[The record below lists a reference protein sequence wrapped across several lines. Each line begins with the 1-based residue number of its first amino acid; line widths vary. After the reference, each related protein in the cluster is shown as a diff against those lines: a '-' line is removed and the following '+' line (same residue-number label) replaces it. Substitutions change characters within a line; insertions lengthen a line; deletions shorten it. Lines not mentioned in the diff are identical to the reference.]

1 MVRALLAS
9 GRRVAAWNRTPER
22 AQALAADGADVIA
35 SADEAMAAAPVVI
48 LCVSTTADVRQLLD
62 AATPGTFDGRTLL
75 NVASGTPE
83 DARGLAGWAQEHGVR
98 YLDAAI
104 GAYPEQLGTTEAR
117 LSVAGDEALWAS
129 VEKVVLAIGGS
140 SIHVGADHAAAN
152 AIDCAMTGAF
162 YISSLVAFMEA
173 TRFVRAFGVSH
184 DVLADLSSYSIAV
197 LDHQAKLALDRIAA
211 DDFTT
216 DQATLT
222 VYADAAAAFAA
233 GLAERGD
240 APIARASADILRRAV
255 DAGLGDLDIAAV
267 VSLEA

>member
-22 AQALAADGADVIA
+22 AQALAADGADVVT
-35 SADEAMAAAPVVI
+35 SAAEAMTAAPLVI

-75 NVASGTPE
+75 NVTSGTPE
-83 DARGLAGWAQEHGVR
+83 DARGLAGWAQEHGIR

-117 LSVAGDEALWAS
+117 LTVAGDEALYAS

-140 SIHVGADHAAAN
+140 SIHVGPDHAAAN

-184 DVLADLSSYSIAV
+184 DVLADLGSYSIAV

-240 APIARASADILRRAV
+240 APIARTTAEILRRAV

-267 VSLEA
+267 VGL